1 VESDDVFNEQDD
13 NQPPEAVRAYAKKY
27 GLVPVFE
34 AKPLKQIKK
43 GAEPAESKRATTI
56 YRKPGYEGVLELPEI
71 ERRIG
76 EFLRTVRDSR
86 DISQYD
92 FAVLLGITGQVWG
105 RYERSMSS
113 LDVSRLIVLTELLG
127 LQPTDLLA
135 YVAPHL
141 FGDTPEGAKDRI
153 ELIHRICEL
162 PDETATNLLGMV
174 KHLESVARGMKNN

>member
-1 VESDDVFNEQDD
+1 MESDDVSTEQDE

-27 GLVPVFE
+27 GLVPTFE
-34 AKPLKQIKK
+34 AKPLKQVKK
-43 GAEPAESKRATTI
+43 GETAPESSRATTI
-56 YRKPGYEGVLELPEI
+56 YRRPGYDGVLALPEI

-76 EFLRTVRDSR
+76 EFLRTVRDKR

-127 LQPTDLLA
+127 LKPTDLLG

-141 FGDTPEGAKDRI
+141 FGETPEGAKDRI

-174 KHLESVARGMKNN
+174 KHLESVARGMKT